1 VSAQNQKNSQT
12 PIEPVIVYPHS
23 KVRLFTVM
31 GAIAHLPTPTRRN
44 LYFMFAAGLCFW
56 ACMASMLPVLPLY
69 IQDLKTTSQ
78 ELGII
83 MGSFAIGLL
92 LFRPQMG
99 MLSDTKGRKFVFLL
113 GILVAAIAPVL
124 YLFAHNKLL
133 LIGVRIFHGI
143 SIAAFATAFSAMI
156 ADISPPQHRG
166 EVIGTMSLSNPIGMA
181 VGPMVGDWM
190 LQSQGYEA
198 CFWLSCTLA
207 SLSFVFAT
215 QVQLPK
221 QSGSSSSSSADSPQ
235 GYLRFLGQ
243 PEFRTPT
250 LMMLV
255 VGSAFGILSAFVP
268 LYLRENH
275 LSVTASAFY
284 TSAAIMSFIT
294 RSIAGKQ
301 SDIHGRGR
309 FMTFGMATYGIS
321 MALLWLMQ
329 GDGWVIVSG
338 LIEGIGGGMF
348 LPVTIALITDRA
360 TPEMRGRI
368 FSLCISGF
376 DVGIFL
382 AGPCLGGVADVIGYR
397 GLFGV
402 ATGIVAIGIVF
413 FITRSS
419 KDLQHSLQFSLSD
432 GRDVYALPQKSL
444 HS

>member
-1 VSAQNQKNSQT
+1 
-12 PIEPVIVYPHS
+12 
-23 KVRLFTVM
+23 M
-31 GAIAHLPTPTRRN
+31 GAIAQLPPLTRRN
-44 LYFMFAAGLCFW
+44 LHIMFAAGLCFW
-56 ACMASMLPVLPLY
+56 ACMASLLPVLPLY
-69 IQDLKTTSQ
+69 IQDLKATSQ

-92 LFRPQMG
+92 VFRPQMG
-99 MLSDTKGRKFVFLL
+99 ILSDTKGRKVVLLL
-113 GILVAAIAPVL
+113 GILVAAIAPIF
-124 YLFAHNKLL
+124 YLLTHHKFL

-166 EVIGTMSLSNPIGMA
+166 EVIGTMSLTNPIGMA
-181 VGPMVGDWM
+181 LGPMFGDWM
-190 LQSQGYEA
+190 LHSQGYNA

-215 QVQLPK
+215 QVQLQDK
-221 QSGSSSSSSADSPQ
+221 LTAKSAAAEPTQD
-235 GYLRFLGQ
+235 YLKLLWK
-243 PEFRTPT
+243 PEFRVPT

-268 LYLRENH
+268 LYLRENQ
-275 LSVTASAFY
+275 LTVTASAFY
-284 TSAAIMSFIT
+284 SSAAIMSFIT
-294 RSIAGKQ
+294 RAIAGKQ
-301 SDIHGRGR
+301 SDRYGRGR
-309 FMTFGMATYGIS
+309 FMTLGMAAYGLS
-321 MALLWLMQ
+321 MAILWLTP
-329 GDGWVIVSG
+329 GDSWVIISG
-338 LIEGIGGGMF
+338 LVEGIGGGMF

-376 DVGIFL
+376 DLGIFL
-382 AGPCLGGVADVIGYR
+382 AGPCLGGVADSIGYR

-402 ATGIVAIGIVF
+402 ATGIVILGIAF

-419 KDLQHSLQFSLSD
+419 KDLQHSLQFSLFHGPD
-432 GRDVYALPQKSL
+432 IYALPKKSL

>member
-1 VSAQNQKNSQT
+1 
-12 PIEPVIVYPHS
+12 
-23 KVRLFTVM
+23 M
-31 GAIAHLPTPTRRN
+31 GAIAQLPPPTRRN

-69 IQDLKTTSQ
+69 IQDLNATSQ

-99 MLSDTKGRKFVFLL
+99 ILADTQGRKIVLLL
-113 GILVAAIAPVL
+113 GILVAAIAPIF
-124 YLFAHNKLL
+124 YLLIHHKFL

-143 SIAAFATAFSAMI
+143 SIAAFATAFSTMI

-166 EVIGTMSLSNPIGMA
+166 EVIGTMSLNNPIGMA
-181 VGPMVGDWM
+181 IGPMVGDLM
-190 LQSQGYEA
+190 LHAQGYSA
-198 CFWLSCTLA
+198 CFWLSSTLA

-215 QVQLPK
+215 QVHLKRQPIAK
-221 QSGSSSSSSADSPQ
+221 SATPDALTQ
-235 GYLRFLGQ
+235 GYLRFLWK
-243 PEFRTPT
+243 PEFRMPT

-255 VGSAFGILSAFVP
+255 VGSAFGILSTFVP

-275 LSVTASAFY
+275 LTVTASAFY
-284 TSAAIMSFIT
+284 SSAAIMSFIT
-294 RSIAGKQ
+294 RAIAGKQ

-309 FMTFGMATYGIS
+309 FITLGIAMYGLS
-321 MALLWLMQ
+321 MAMLWLTQ
-329 GDGWVIVSG
+329 GDGWVIISG
-338 LIEGIGGGMF
+338 LVEGIGGGLF

-360 TPEMRGRI
+360 TPELRGRI

-382 AGPCLGGVADVIGYR
+382 AGPCLGGVADTIGYR

-402 ATGIVAIGIVF
+402 ATGIVAIGMAS
-413 FITRSS
+413 FITHSS
-419 KDLQHSLQFSLSD
+419 KDLQHSLQFSLFR

>member
-1 VSAQNQKNSQT
+1 
-12 PIEPVIVYPHS
+12 
-23 KVRLFTVM
+23 M
-31 GAIAHLPTPTRRN
+31 GAIAQLPSLTRRN
-44 LYFMFAAGLCFW
+44 LHIMFAAGLCFW
-56 ACMASMLPVLPLY
+56 ACMASLLPVLPLY
-69 IQDLKTTSQ
+69 IEDLNATSQ

-92 LFRPQMG
+92 VFRPQMG
-99 MLSDTKGRKFVFLL
+99 ILSDTQGRKVVLLL
-113 GILVAAIAPVL
+113 GILVAAIAPIF
-124 YLFAHNKLL
+124 YLLTHHKFL

-181 VGPMVGDWM
+181 LGPMFGDWM
-190 LQSQGYEA
+190 LHSQGYNA

-215 QVQLPK
+215 QVQLQDKPMPK
-221 QSGSSSSSSADSPQ
+221 SIHTEPNQD
-235 GYLRFLGQ
+235 YLKLLWK
-243 PEFRTPT
+243 PEFRMPT

-268 LYLRENH
+268 LYLRENQ
-275 LSVTASAFY
+275 LTVTASAFY
-284 TSAAIMSFIT
+284 SSAAIMSFIT
-294 RSIAGKQ
+294 RAIAGKQ
-301 SDIHGRGR
+301 SDRHGRGR
-309 FMTFGMATYGIS
+309 FMTLGILAYGLS
-321 MALLWLMQ
+321 MAILWLAH
-329 GDGWVIVSG
+329 GDSWVIVSG

-382 AGPCLGGVADVIGYR
+382 AGPCLGGVADIIGYR

-402 ATGIVAIGIVF
+402 ATGIVAIGMAF

-419 KDLQHSLQFSLSD
+419 KDLQHSLRFSLFH

>member
-1 VSAQNQKNSQT
+1 
-12 PIEPVIVYPHS
+12 
-23 KVRLFTVM
+23 M
-31 GAIAHLPTPTRRN
+31 GAIAQLPTSTRRN

-69 IQDLKTTSQ
+69 IQDLNATSQ

-99 MLSDTKGRKFVFLL
+99 ILSDTKGRKFVLLL

-124 YLFAHNKLL
+124 YLFAQNKLL

-143 SIAAFATAFSAMI
+143 SIAGFATAFSAMI

-166 EVIGTMSLSNPIGMA
+166 EVIGTMSLANPIGMA
-181 VGPMVGDWM
+181 IGPMVGDWM
-190 LQSQGYEA
+190 LHSQGYHA

-207 SLSFVFAT
+207 SVGFVFAT
-215 QVQLPK
+215 QVQIPK
-221 QSGSSSSSSADSPQ
+221 QSTLTVTAEPTQ
-235 GYLRFLGQ
+235 GYLRFLWK

-268 LYLRENH
+268 LYLRQNH
-275 LSVTASAFY
+275 LDVTASAFY
-284 TSAAIMSFIT
+284 SSAAIMSFIT

-301 SDIHGRGR
+301 SDLHGRGR
-309 FMTFGMATYGIS
+309 FMTFGMATYGVS
-321 MALLWLMQ
+321 MALLWLMH
-329 GDGWVIVSG
+329 GEGWVIVSG
-338 LIEGIGGGMF
+338 LVEGIGGGMF

-382 AGPCLGGVADVIGYR
+382 AGPCLGGVADIIGYR

-402 ATGIVAIGIVF
+402 ATGIVAIGIAF
-413 FITRSS
+413 FITGSS
-419 KDLQHSLQFSLSD
+419 KDLQHSLRFSLSD
-432 GRDVYALPQKSL
+432 GRDVYALPQNSL